1 MFMHLIRVAFIN
13 PFIHVVTELV
23 KLLLLIT
30 ALIVLGTLIAI
41 PTYIGLSA
49 MGWDF
54 PSSFG
59 LTLLIAF
66 FGAVAWKNAIINMPQ
81 YKNIRGRAISS
92 MSKGWWSP

>member
-1 MFMHLIRVAFIN
+1 MIMHLIRVVFIN

-41 PTYIGLSA
+41 PTYIGLSV
-49 MGWDF
+49 MGWEF
-54 PSSFG
+54 QNSFACS
-59 LTLLIAF
+59 LVIAF

-92 MSKGWWSP
+92 MSKGWWSS